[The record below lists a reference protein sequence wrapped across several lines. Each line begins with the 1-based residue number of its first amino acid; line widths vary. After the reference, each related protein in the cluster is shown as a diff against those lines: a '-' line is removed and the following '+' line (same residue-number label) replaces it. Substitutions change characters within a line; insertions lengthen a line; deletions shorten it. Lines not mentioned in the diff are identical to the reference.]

1 MELIEIMEKLR
12 AMYKREERADVNA
25 EALLA
30 PLPEDAWAG
39 PKLDARGEPLHT
51 WDAELTGYLPA
62 RVMEALYRRLG
73 PGAWVDYPVILE
85 EGQAQRGQRA
95 TYTATVALVCYCPPL
110 DTGRVEYGTGEGY
123 TRADALKSA
132 CTSARKRSIYL
143 ATGIGWQGYM
153 DREDRED
160 AEKAKQNQQVNKNE
174 APARRQTQK
183 QAELV
188 MPTVE
193 ECRAMLRRHGI
204 DADQWRAVYGQ
215 RRITD
220 LTDAERVALATGL
233 LEGTSPLLQ
242 GAQR

>member
-1 MELIEIMEKLR
+1 VEPIEIMEKLR
-12 AMYKREERADVNA
+12 AMYKREERAAVNA

-30 PLPEDAWAG
+30 PLPDDAWAG

-62 RVMEALYRRLG
+62 RVMEALHRRLG
-73 PGAWVDYPVILE
+73 PGAWVDYPVILD

-132 CTSARKRSIYL
+132 CTAARKRAIYL
-143 ATGIGWQGYM
+143 ATGIGWQGYT
-153 DREDRED
+153 DREDTD
-160 AEKAKQNQQVNKNE
+160 KTQQKQQVAKNE
-174 APARRQTQK
+174 APAARQQTQK
-183 QAELV
+183 QPELV

-193 ECRAMLRRHGI
+193 ECRALLRQHSI

-220 LTDAERVALATGL
+220 LTDAERVSMATGL
-233 LEGTSPLLQ
+233 LEGSSPLLQ